1 MDKDNKGN
9 STNKGKKGHKIVISL
24 LTILVLVGGIS
35 FVKYSQ
41 DKEEAL
47 KHQQNK
53 LKDTKEDLK
62 DTKDSLVKSKNVED
76 SLNQEKENILKEKER
91 IQKEKDAKE
100 ALIKEKESEI
110 QNKQQEIDTLK
121 QIKADKEALSAKATV
136 TSYKE
141 ESPVV
146 ANNVSEQAPPSS
158 GKQVTVQATA
168 YSISE
173 NGMSTHTFTGID
185 LRNQPNVI
193 AVDPSVIP
201 LGSRVLVNGTEYI
214 AGDTGGAIVG
224 NIIDIHFQTVEE
236 CIQWGRRTI
245 TVTIL

>member
-1 MDKDNKGN
+1 MDKDNQK
-9 STNKGKKGHKIVISL
+9 NKKTHRILIAILAVI
-24 LTILVLVGGIS
+24 VLVGGVS
-35 FVKYSQ
+35 FINYS
-41 DKEEAL
+41 KEKEDAL
-47 KHQQNK
+47 KHQKSK

-62 DTKDSLVKSKNVED
+62 ETKDSLIKSKNIED
-76 SLNQEKENILKEKER
+76 SLNQEKESITQEKER
-91 IQKEKDAKE
+91 IQKEKEEKE
-100 ALIKEKESEI
+100 KLLQEKESEI
-110 QNKQQEIDTLK
+110 LQKQQEIEALQ
-121 QIKADKEALSAKATV
+121 QIKADKEAKALKAEPTVYKAESA
-136 TSYKE
+136 
-141 ESPVV
+141 PV
-146 ANNVSEQAPPSS
+146 AKNVSEQAPVSS
-158 GKQVTVQATA
+158 GGKQVTVQATA

-173 NGMSTHTFTGID
+173 SGMSTHTFTGID

-201 LGSRVLVNGTEYI
+201 LGSRVLVNGSEYI